1 MKKTI
6 IFVAIGLI
14 LLAACAAPPGPAP
27 VRQVADD
34 TPAAGNAVAPT
45 SEAMPPRDDPTPG
58 ATEEAVQLDG
68 TLPARPTPVYIAPL
82 AVPPP
87 AGVVSETL
95 SSPVAAADGL
105 RVLYLNGSLHVWDV
119 AAQTDVD
126 LGWPTH
132 AIDCPALAGDGKTF
146 YFTDQRG
153 VNEIDL
159 TAVVTPTLLV
169 EHYIDDNNPARNRQ
183 FCVVGESDDGA
194 SLLLQARDHQWYQLG
209 VLAPE
214 TGLLRVVESPLG
226 PPGEPWNCPGSI
238 AWGQGNTI
246 LMSGYSVGSCIQA
259 PGLFKAEW
267 GQPLIPSPV
276 LTGTLP
282 ALTDRLPQ
290 RAGAWHLTPNADHSR
305 VAFWF
310 DQDYAREDGAFLAQT
325 LTVVDGTGGNPEQLT
340 DAVPGRNGPP
350 VWSADG
356 QSLYI
361 ATSEQFDVL
370 DPQQWQIRR
379 IGLNGTDEVVAGFD
393 ARFALLAGPER
404 DGKLLLLLMN
414 DQLTY
419 GLHVLDLASGE
430 FLNGPASVAVVG
442 WLP

>member
-1 MKKTI
+1 MKKTLI
-6 IFVAIGLI
+6 LTTIGLI
-14 LLAACAAPPGPAP
+14 LLAACAAPPAPAP
-27 VRQVADD
+27 APPTVDA
-34 TPAAGNAVAPT
+34 TPAASEVVAPT
-45 SEAMPPRDDPTPG
+45 SAAMPPMNDPTPTV
-58 ATEEAVQLDG
+58 TEEAVQFG
-68 TLPARPTPVYIAPL
+68 GMLPARPTPEFIAPL
-82 AVPPP
+82 ADPLP

-95 SSPVAAADGL
+95 TSPVTAADGL

-119 AAQTDVD
+119 AGQSDTD
-126 LGWPTH
+126 LGWPGH
-132 AIDCPALAGDGKTF
+132 AIDCPVLAGDSKTF

-153 VNEIDL
+153 VSEIDL
-159 TAVVTPTLLV
+159 TAAITPTLLV
-169 EHYIDDNNPARNRQ
+169 KHYIDDNNQARNRQ
-183 FCVVGESDDGA
+183 FCVVGEAADGA
-194 SLLLQARDHQWYQLG
+194 NLLMQARDRQWYQLG

-214 TGLLRVVESPLG
+214 TGVLRVVESPLG
-226 PPGEPWNCPGSI
+226 PPGEPWNCPGGI
-238 AWGQGNTI
+238 AWGQDNTI
-246 LMSGYSVGSCIQA
+246 LLSGYSVGSCIQA

-267 GQPLIPSPV
+267 GQPLVPSPV

-282 ALTDRLPQ
+282 ALADRLPQ
-290 RAGAWHLTPNADHSR
+290 RAGAWHLTPNADHSKI
-305 VAFWF
+305 AFWF
-310 DQDYAREDGAFLAQT
+310 DKDYARDDGAFLSQA
-325 LTVVDGTGGNPEQLT
+325 LTVIDGTGENPVQLT
-340 DAVPGRNGPP
+340 GPIPGRNGPP

-370 DPQQWQIRR
+370 DPHLWQIRR
-379 IGLNGTDEVVAGFD
+379 VGLDGADEVAAEID

-430 FLNGPASVAVVG
+430 LQNGPANVAVVG

>member
-1 MKKTI
+1 MKKTFI
-6 IFVAIGLI
+6 LITIGLI
-14 LLAACAAPPGPAP
+14 LLAACAAPPAPAP
-27 VRQVADD
+27 QVVAD
-34 TPAAGNAVAPT
+34 TPVASEVVAPT
-45 SEAMPPRDDPTPG
+45 SEAMPPKDDPTP
-58 ATEEAVQLDG
+58 AVTEEAVQLGG
-68 TLPARPTPVYIAPL
+68 TLPARPTPEFIAPL
-82 AVPPP
+82 AAPLPV
-87 AGVVSETL
+87 GVVSETL

-132 AIDCPALAGDGKTF
+132 AIDCPVLAGDGKTF

-169 EHYIDDNNPARNRQ
+169 KHYIDDNNPARNRQ
-183 FCVVGESDDGA
+183 FCVVGELVDGVN
-194 SLLLQARDHQWYQLG
+194 LLMQARDRQWYQLG
-209 VLAPE
+209 VLSPE
-214 TGLLRVVESPLG
+214 TGVLRVVESPLG
-226 PPGEPWNCPGSI
+226 PPGEPWNCPGGI
-238 AWGQGNTI
+238 AWGLDNTI
-246 LMSGYSVGSCIQA
+246 LLSGYAVGSCIQA
-259 PGLFKAEW
+259 PGLFKVDW
-267 GQPLIPSPV
+267 GQPLVPSPV

-282 ALTDRLPQ
+282 ALVDRLPQ
-290 RAGAWHLTPNADHSR
+290 RAGASHLTPNVDHSK

-310 DQDYAREDGAFLAQT
+310 DQDYAREDGAFLTQA
-325 LTVVDGTGGNPEQLT
+325 LTMIDGTGENPVQLT
-340 DAVPGRNGPP
+340 GPIPGRNGPSA
-350 VWSADG
+350 WSADG
-356 QSLYI
+356 QSLYF

-379 IGLNGTDEVVAGFD
+379 IGLNGADEVVAEFD

-430 FLNGPASVAVVG
+430 ILNGPANVAVVG